1 MALVPSATSS
11 PLCSYSLASC
21 PSIPHVKALC
31 LLAACMHAC
40 DYERKF
46 QIFVADS
53 IFFFFTM
60 GLSSNSI
67 VFFPLWTFFYV
78 VLHAFRRCWF
88 VRFLFFV
95 LLWDRGGREIL
106 RQGNSL
112 TEFLILAPIS
122 RLWGNFEAVLC
133 FCRSRTITQVH
144 PLLLLLLLLQLVP
157 KYDDVFLLLLFRS
170 LAIFLQHW
178 SPLLTSIACD
188 S

>member
-1 MALVPSATSS
+1 MHVITSVS
-11 PLCSYSLASC
+11 PKSLW
-21 PSIPHVKALC
+21 PT
-31 LLAACMHAC
+31 
-40 DYERKF
+40 R
-46 QIFVADS
+46 
-53 IFFFFTM
+53 FFLFTK

-67 VFFPLWTFFYV
+67 VFRSLWTFFDV
-78 VLHAFRRCWF
+78 VLHAFRRSWL

-95 LLWDRGGREIL
+95 LLWDRGGRENL

-112 TEFLILAPIS
+112 TEFLIQAPIS

-144 PLLLLLLLLQLVP
+144 PLLLLLQLVP

-170 LAIFLQHW
+170 LAIIFHHW